1 MSTEVML
8 RSNAALDDKVEYCR
22 LLADSGLLPAQYR
35 KQPANVL
42 YAVEYGEMIGV
53 PAMAAING
61 VHVIKG
67 KPTASASLISALV
80 RRAGHKLRVGFDS
93 ARQMGWAEIIRAD
106 DPEFTYRSEWDLERA
121 VTAELCVIR
130 DGKPY
135 AVDKDGEA
143 LPWKKFFPSMTKA
156 RAITEVARDA
166 CEEVLFGLHYTPEE
180 LGERVDED
188 GLPSLTVEQ
197 AVDQMRRNQPTG
209 PAEDEWSTPAPTGD
223 AQAPDPSDE
232 KPGNKVLQRIAMLIT
247 DKFGTLKREERLAHL
262 ARLVGREL
270 SSSKD
275 ISLAEAKAVVADLE
289 ALPDHIADAEV
300 VEDAEPM
307 GTEPNPRNG
316 DRPVP
321 AVTAA
326 ALWAPT
332 LEKVVARSQSEEA
345 VPVPDQLRAL
355 IKDAPTPD
363 HINRVGALAV
373 EARDGR
379 HLSPQQFEELAGV
392 VSARREALGLVGD
405 EAPTA
410 EQYEHRDS
418 LEQRVRRAWK
428 QDDFT
433 AVYGAMVDAEAAGRI
448 TKVQQAALTRLLDAR
463 YESVKARWAEQQ
475 EPPAD
480 PAEGDPGWS
489 HRALDRMAGSAAQS

>member
-67 KPTASASLISALV
+67 KPTASSSLISALV

-106 DPEFTYRSEWDLERA
+106 DPDFTYRSEWDLERA

-135 AVDKDGEA
+135 AVDKDGDT

-180 LGERVDED
+180 LGAQVDED
-188 GLPSLTVEQ
+188 GMPTLTVEQ
-197 AVDQMRRNQPTG
+197 AVDKMRRNKGQQPDDDWTSEPG
-209 PAEDEWSTPAPTGD
+209 AQPQDAEPKPSTN
-223 AQAPDPSDE
+223 AQRT
-232 KPGNKVLQRIAMLIT
+232 KLVLLVKDKRGVTDDGQRRVIL
-247 DKFGTLKREERLAHL
+247 GH
-262 ARLVGREL
+262 LVGREIA
-270 SSSKD
+270 SSKELT
-275 ISLAEAKAVVADLE
+275 LAEAHKAIDALE
-289 ALPDHIADAEV
+289 AEPDHIADAEV
-300 VEDAEPM
+300 VEPI

-316 DRPVP
+316 DTGKPLDPAAFVP
-321 AVTAA
+321 SLQSLLTDSRGEGGPTVAGSLDGLIAKATTAPELAAIWRVADEAHKGGHLTGDEFANLNLLGQAKDRELSAA
-326 ALWAPT
+326 AAI
-332 LEKVVARSQSEEA
+332 ERSS
-345 VPVPDQLRAL
+345 
-355 IKDAPTPD
+355 DAPTDAQYEAADSLKARIQRAGSPD
-363 HINRVGALAV
+363 ALNDLHGTLT
-373 EARDGR
+373 EARDGGTIT
-379 HLSPQQFEELAGV
+379 PVQFASL
-392 VSARREALGLVGD
+392 EAL
-405 EAPTA
+405 
-410 EQYEHRDS
+410 
-418 LEQRVRRAWK
+418 
-428 QDDFT
+428 
-433 AVYGAMVDAEAAGRI
+433 AEARYPALAKAAGF
-448 TKVQQAALTRLLDAR
+448 A
-463 YESVKARWAEQQ
+463 
-475 EPPAD
+475 PD
-480 PAEGDPGWS
+480 PANEGWS
-489 HRALDRMAGSAAQS
+489 HQRLAQMAGSQS

>member
-22 LLADSGLLPAQYR
+22 LLAESGLLPANYR

-93 ARQMGWAEIIRAD
+93 ARQMGWAEIIRVD
-106 DPEFTYRSEWDLERA
+106 DPDFTYRSEWDLERA

-135 AVDKDGEA
+135 AVDKDGDT

-180 LGERVDED
+180 LGAEVDDE
-188 GLPSLTVEQ
+188 GLPVVSVEQ
-197 AVDQMRRNQPTG
+197 AAEKMRRSKGQPSEPDDWSTYPDTPPA
-209 PAEDEWSTPAPTGD
+209 PAEERASSQ
-223 AQAPDPSDE
+223 AQRKALVVLIERKRGVSGSDR
-232 KPGNKVLQRIAMLIT
+232 GSQRTIAAAMLGHPVGSFT
-247 DKFGTLKREERLAHL
+247 DLTAADASTLIDKLTAM
-262 ARLVGREL
+262 
-270 SSSKD
+270 
-275 ISLAEAKAVVADLE
+275 
-289 ALPDHIADAEV
+289 PDHIADAEV
-300 VEDAEPM
+300 IDEPAQPA
-307 GTEPNPRNG
+307 PNPGNG

-332 LEKVVARSQSEEA
+332 LDTLVTRAETQGGKPVV
-345 VPVPDQLRAL
+345 DQLRDL
-355 IKDAPTPD
+355 IGDAPTPE
-363 HINRVGALAV
+363 HINRVGQLAA
-373 EARDGR
+373 EARDAD
-379 HLSPQQFEELAGV
+379 HISPKDFGGLAAV
-392 VSARREALGLVGD
+392 VKARREALGLVGD

-410 EQYEHRDS
+410 KQYEVRD
-418 LEQRVRRAWK
+418 R
-428 QDDFT
+428 F
-433 AVYGAMVDAEAAGRI
+433 AGRI
-448 TKVQQAALTRLLDAR
+448 RRATGDEFNELMGSLIESRDAGNITSIQYQALLRELDAR
-463 YESVKARWAEQQ
+463 YKALAGNGTQQ
-475 EPPAD
+475 SA
-480 PAEGDPGWS
+480 GWS
-489 HRALDRMAGSAAQS
+489 HQRLAEMTAAGGAR

>member
-1 MSTEVML
+1 ML

-22 LLADSGLLPAQYR
+22 LLAESGLLPANYR

-67 KPTASASLISALV
+67 KPTASSSLISALV

-106 DPEFTYRSEWDLERA
+106 DPDFTYRSEWDLERA

-135 AVDKDGEA
+135 AVDKDGDT

-180 LGERVDED
+180 LGAETDED
-188 GLPSLTVEQ
+188 GTPVISVEQ
-197 AVDQMRRNQPTG
+197 AEEKMHRSKGQQSEPDDWATD
-209 PAEDEWSTPAPTGD
+209 PAEQPQEAAPKSSTH
-223 AQAPDPSDE
+223 AQRT
-232 KPGNKVLQRIAMLIT
+232 KLVMLVKNKRGVLKDTERYAVIGHLI
-247 DKFGTLKREERLAHL
+247 
-262 ARLVGREL
+262 GREIV
-270 SSSKD
+270 SSKD
-275 ISLAEAKAVVADLE
+275 LTLAEASRAIDVLE
-289 ALPDHIADAEV
+289 SEPDHIADAEV
-300 VEDAEPM
+300 VEEPAQLA
-307 GTEPNPRNG
+307 PNPRNG

-326 ALWAPT
+326 ALWAPI
-332 LEKVVARSQSEEA
+332 LDKLAARAETEGGK
-345 VPVPDQLRAL
+345 PVTDQLRDL
-355 IKDAPTPD
+355 IDDAPTPE
-363 HINRVGALAV
+363 HIYRVGQLAV
-373 EARDGR
+373 EARDAD
-379 HLSPQQFEELAGV
+379 HISPKDFGDLAAV
-392 VSARREALGLVGD
+392 VKARREALGLVGD

-410 EQYEHRDS
+410 EQYEARDA
-418 LEQRVRRAWK
+418 LEKRVRAAYK
-428 QDDFT
+428 PDAFT
-433 AVYGAMVDAEAAGRI
+433 DVYGAMVDAEAAGNI
-448 TKVQQAALTRLLDAR
+448 TKIQCAALVHTLDAR
-463 YESVKARWAEQQ
+463 YEAVKARWSEAQRAE
-475 EPPAD
+475 A
-480 PAEGDPGWS
+480 GRSSGWS
-489 HRALDRMAGSAAQS
+489 HSHPVARGLADAAAGGGR